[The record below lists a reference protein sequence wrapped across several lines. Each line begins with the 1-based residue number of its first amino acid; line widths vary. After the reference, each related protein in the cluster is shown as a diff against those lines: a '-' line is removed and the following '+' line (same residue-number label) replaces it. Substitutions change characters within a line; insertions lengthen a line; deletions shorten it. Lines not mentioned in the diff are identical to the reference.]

1 MSRLRTREDETHAA
15 GTTGGWPARANNRFR
30 GNHTVIRFALSS
42 TGASHLPADV
52 VRFAS
57 SAAEG
62 PVTL

>member
-1 MSRLRTREDETHAA
+1 MSRVRTREDEKHAA
-15 GTTGGWPARANNRFR
+15 GATGGWPARANKRFR
-30 GNHTVIRFALSS
+30 GNPNVIRFALSS